1 MFGWFNLV
9 LVFIISIKEM
19 IGCIYRS
26 LGVNFFVKAFVT
38 CVLIC
43 VTFYMFNLGPNL

>member
-1 MFGWFNLV
+1 MFGWFNIV
-9 LVFIISIKEM
+9 LVFTIFIKEM

-26 LGVNFFVKAFVT
+26 LGVFFLVKYFVT